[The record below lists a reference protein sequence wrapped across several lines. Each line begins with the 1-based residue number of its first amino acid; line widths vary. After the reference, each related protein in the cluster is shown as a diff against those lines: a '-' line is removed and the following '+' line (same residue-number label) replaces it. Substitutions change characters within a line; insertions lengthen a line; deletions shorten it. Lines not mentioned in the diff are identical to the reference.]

1 MIWVFGTIFIFVFAF
16 VIIKLTIN
24 KKENPDSKLG
34 ILEHPSSFNKQD
46 VEMVDDRLNEVNSEH
61 LN

>member
-24 KKENPDSKLG
+24 AKENPDSKLG

-46 VEMVDDRLNEVNSEH
+46 VEMVDDSLNEVNSEH

>member
-24 KKENPDSKLG
+24 TKENPDSKLG

-46 VEMVDDRLNEVNSEH
+46 VEMLDDSLNEVNSEH

>member
-16 VIIKLTIN
+16 VILKLTIN
-24 KKENPDSKLG
+24 TKENPDSKLG

-46 VEMVDDRLNEVNSEH
+46 VEMVDDSLSEVNSEH

>member
-16 VIIKLTIN
+16 VIIKLIIN
-24 KKENPDSKLG
+24 TNENPDSKLG

-46 VEMVDDRLNEVNSEH
+46 AEMVDDSLNEVNSAH

>member
-1 MIWVFGTIFIFVFAF
+1 MIWVFGTIFIFVFAV
-16 VIIKLTIN
+16 VIRKLTIN
-24 KKENPDSKLG
+24 TKENPDSKLG

-46 VEMVDDRLNEVNSEH
+46 VEMVDDSLNEVNSEH

>member
-24 KKENPDSKLG
+24 TKENPDSKLG

-46 VEMVDDRLNEVNSEH
+46 VEMVDDSLNEVNSEY

>member
-24 KKENPDSKLG
+24 TKGNPDSKLG

-46 VEMVDDRLNEVNSEH
+46 VEMVDDSLNEVNSEH

>member
-1 MIWVFGTIFIFVFAF
+1 MIWVFGTIFIFVFTF

-24 KKENPDSKLG
+24 TKENPDSKLG

-46 VEMVDDRLNEVNSEH
+46 VEMVDDSLNEVNSEH